1 MAGALDYLFGST
13 PPPNVTANTVTS
25 NGLPDW
31 YQSYLQGIA
40 GKATDIAGQQQSQA
54 LPAQS
59 VAGFN
64 PDELQAQQQIR
75 NNQGAWQPLTAE
87 ATTAA
92 QGIAPAAQS
101 YANQAQQAA
110 AGPAAQFP
118 SNFSQYMSPYT
129 QSVVDNISRL
139 GNQNFNE
146 QIMPGVNSSMIGN
159 GQFGSTRN
167 AAVLGQAARDE
178 QANISGQ
185 QANALQSG
193 YGTSAGIFASDA
205 ARQQAQQQMQAATA
219 LQGGTNVASGL
230 QGAST
235 ALGGLGQ
242 ATSGLGLADA
252 QTLAASGQTQQG
264 QQQAGLDTAYSN
276 SINAYN
282 APYTALNNVSSAIRG
297 LQLPSSSVQ
306 SVNEPLNAATYGSGS
321 LGALGQA
328 YGATKTNPVAIT

>member
-1 MAGALDYLFGST
+1 MAGALDYLFGAA

-40 GKATDIAGQQQSQA
+40 GKATDIAGQQQEQP

-64 PDELQAQQQIR
+64 PDQELAQQQVR
-75 NNQGAWQPLTAE
+75 NNQGSWQPLTAQ
-87 ATTAA
+87 ATAAA
-92 QGIAPAAQS
+92 QGIAPAAQR
-101 YANQAQQAA
+101 YADQAQAAA
-110 AGPAAQFP
+110 AGPSAQFP
-118 SNFSQYMSPYT
+118 NNFAQYMSPYT
-129 QSVVDNISRL
+129 QNVVDNISRL

-167 AAVLGQAARDE
+167 AAVLGQAARDQ

-185 QANALQSG
+185 QANALQAG
-193 YGTSAGIFASDA
+193 YGASAGIFASDA
-205 ARQQAQQQMQAATA
+205 ARQQQQQQMQAATA

-230 QGAST
+230 QGASSS
-235 ALGGLGQ
+235 LGGLGQ
-242 ATSGLGLADA
+242 STAGLGLADA

-264 QQQAGLDTAYSN
+264 QQQAGLDTGYTNAM
-276 SINAYN
+276 NAYN
-282 APYTALNNVSSAIRG
+282 QPFTALNNVSSVIRG
-297 LQLPSSSVQ
+297 MQLPGTSVQ
-306 SVNEPLNAATYGSGS
+306 SSNQPLAKATYGDSA

-328 YGATKTNPVAIT
+328 YGATKTAPLPAK

>member
-1 MAGALDYLFGST
+1 MAGALDYLFGGT
-13 PPPNVTANTVTS
+13 PPPNVNSSTVST

-40 GKATDIAGQQQSQA
+40 GKATDIAGQQQAQP
-54 LPAQS
+54 LPAQN

-64 PDELQAQQQIR
+64 LDQQQAQQQVR
-75 NNQGAWQPLTAE
+75 NNQGAWQPLTTQ
-87 ATTAA
+87 ATEAA
-92 QGIAPAAQS
+92 QGIAPAAQG
-101 YANQAQQAA
+101 YAQQAQAAA

-118 SNFSQYMSPYT
+118 SNFAQYMSPYT
-129 QSVVDNISRL
+129 QGVVDNISRL

-146 QIMPGVNSSMIGN
+146 QIMPGVNASMIGN

-185 QANALQSG
+185 QANALQAG

-230 QGAST
+230 QGAAT

-264 QQQAGLDTAYSN
+264 QQQAGLDTGYTNAM
-276 SINAYN
+276 NAYN
-282 APYTALNNVSSAIRG
+282 QPFTALNNVSGVIRG
-297 LQLPSSSVQ
+297 QQLPTASVQ
-306 SVNEPLNAATYGSGS
+306 STNAPLNAATYGSGS

-328 YGATKTNPVAIT
+328 YGATKTAPVAIT